1 MKSVLIIESEEGRKR
16 LDELAKSRGVDPARL
31 RDLLAAVERHSGM
44 LRRRGLFQ
52 QFDAILDEA
61 AK

>member
-1 MKSVLIIESEEGRKR
+1 MRSVLIIESEEGRKQ
-16 LDELAKSRGVDPARL
+16 LDELATIRGLDPARL
-31 RDLLAAVERHSGM
+31 HDLLAAVERHSGM
-44 LRRRGLFQ
+44 LRRRGLYQ

>member
-1 MKSVLIIESEEGRKR
+1 MRSVLIIESEEGRKR
-16 LDELAKSRGVDPARL
+16 LEELATSHGLDQARL
-31 RDLLAAVERHSGM
+31 RELLSAVERHSGM

>member
-1 MKSVLIIESEEGRKR
+1 MKSVLIIDSDEGRKR
-16 LDELAKSRGVDPARL
+16 LGELAASRGLDPAGL
-31 RDLLAAVERHSGM
+31 HDLLAAIDRHSGM

-52 QFDAILDEA
+52 QFDTILDEA